1 MKNEVVY
8 GITKLKS
15 EMEIDGIYTVHY
27 FEYAKNFAFSGE
39 SHAFWE
45 LVYADKRSLIITA
58 GDKELKLERG
68 QMYLHRP
75 YEFHNLRCDGEHA
88 ANSAI
93 ISFGGE
99 LPELDA
105 VAGKVIDCTPKE
117 KRLIAGII
125 REAGSAFATPLGLLG
140 VRQMQKSENGEFGCE
155 HLIKSY
161 LEQLLIVLVRA
172 MKKKPTENY
181 ESGGKQFSAILR
193 FLEENVSEKLRFGDV
208 AKHFSLSP
216 SILKRD
222 FRRQTGCGVMEY
234 FTKLKIDAAK
244 QLIRESELNFTEIA
258 AELSFGSSQY
268 FTAVFRRVT
277 GMTPSEYRESVL
289 K

>member
-1 MKNEVVY
+1 MEHEVVY
-8 GITKLKS
+8 GITKLKR
-15 EMEIDGIYTVHY
+15 ETEIDGIYTVHY
-27 FEYAKNFAFSGE
+27 FEYAKDFAFLGE

-58 GDKELKLERG
+58 GDKELKLNRG

-75 YEFHNLRCDGEHA
+75 NEFHNLRCDGEHA

-93 ISFGGE
+93 VSFGGE
-99 LPELDA
+99 LPELYA
-105 VAGKVIDCTPKE
+105 VAGKVIDCTPEE

-140 VRQMQKSENGEFGCE
+140 VRQMQKSDAGEFGCE
-155 HLIKSY
+155 HLIKNY
-161 LEQLLIVLVRA
+161 LEELLILLIRGSG
-172 MKKKPTENY
+172 KKQTGGY
-181 ESGGKQFSAILR
+181 EGGGRRFAAVLR
-193 FLEENVSEKLRFGDV
+193 FLEDNVTEKLRFGDV
-208 AKHFSLSP
+208 AAHFSVSP

-222 FRRQTGCGVMEY
+222 FRRQMGCGVMEY

-244 QLIRESELNFTEIA
+244 QLIRERDLNFTEIA

-277 GMTPSEYRESVL
+277 GMTPSEYRESVM